1 MARGERVLGSTWGR
15 SGSAGGGWVPRHTR
29 RAVASRVERWLW
41 VSPPNAPQARV
52 HARAAAGLSSCHAPV
67 HCCVSPGSSCPC
79 CLLLWSGR
87 PAAARYRRR
96 AAGAAAGVGARVVPV
111 AGPFTIPGKSSSRQC
126 CCDNAAAEGAGTASD
141 STQWLPQMQRL
152 PVATEKRLA
161 WPGRRSWA
169 PPGIRMPFTACG
181 LVEQTLM
188 GGVKDGVTEG
198 GL

>member
-1 MARGERVLGSTWGR
+1 MEMASGERVLGSTWGR

-41 VSPPNAPQARV
+41 LSPPNAPQARV

-96 AAGAAAGVGARVVPV
+96 AAGAAAGVGARVVTV
-111 AGPFTIPGKSSSRQC
+111 AGPLTIPGKQQQAVLLRQLLQRRVQARHPTARSGC
-126 CCDNAAAEGAGTASD
+126 RKCSACQWPPRKGLPGRGAGPG
-141 STQWLPQMQRL
+141 LPLGSGCHSPPAVRL
-152 PVATEKRLA
+152 SKR
-161 WPGRRSWA
+161 
-169 PPGIRMPFTACG
+169 
-181 LVEQTLM
+181 
-188 GGVKDGVTEG
+188 
-198 GL
+198 